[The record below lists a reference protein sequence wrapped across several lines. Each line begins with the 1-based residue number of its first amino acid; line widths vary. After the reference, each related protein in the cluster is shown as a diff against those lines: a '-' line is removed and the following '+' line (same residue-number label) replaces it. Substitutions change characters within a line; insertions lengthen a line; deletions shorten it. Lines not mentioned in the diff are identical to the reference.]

1 MPVLETATLS
11 AATFLG
17 GTGLSSFFMWLRA
30 RQRAP
35 VEQMQGQIAVAKGI
49 NDMALATLQKVGVEL
64 GEVTARLDRVE
75 AAQEKTLTEL
85 HRVDGLFREALSVLR
100 MVIEAV
106 QAERLPK
113 LTMSDDLLR
122 EIAKVARQ

>member
-1 MPVLETATLS
+1 MLETATLS

-17 GTGLSSFFMWLRA
+17 GTGTSAFFSWLRA
-30 RQRAP
+30 RRRAP
-35 VEQMQGQIAVAKGI
+35 VEEMQGQVAMAKGI
-49 NDMALATLQKVGVEL
+49 NDMALATLQKVGAEL

-100 MVIEAV
+100 LVIETV

-113 LTMSDDLLR
+113 LSMSDELLR